1 MKIEIKL
8 QVDADHLANVLCSGF
23 EGGIRYWGRIANY
36 SKLPCSEPACEMMHV
51 YHQPFVLDGWIKVR
65 DNEAGG
71 TSKLTLDKIQRAIQV
86 IADKYPRH
94 LGAVL
99 GNQAMQDAETGDVLI
114 QCALFGEVRY
124 G

>member
-1 MKIEIKL
+1 MSKAKPFS
-8 QVDADHLANVLCSGF
+8 VNYW
-23 EGGIRYWGRIANY
+23 GGIVNY
-36 SKLPCSEPACEMMHV
+36 SKLPCSEPEWEMMHV
-51 YHQPFVLDGWIKVR
+51 YRQPLVAGGSITVLDTDTKGSR
-65 DNEAGG
+65 
-71 TSKLTLDKIQRAIQV
+71 KLTLDKIQRGIRV
-86 IADKYPRH
+86 IANRYPRH